1 MLVSH
6 SHGLYPGIVNNM
18 CPLNPGNSKSPHDP
32 FLSSVTVGYLELEPI
47 SKLLEQD
54 A

>member
-1 MLVSH
+1 MLAPDQESAIMRLLLWIAV
-6 SHGLYPGIVNNM
+6 I
-18 CPLNPGNSKSPHDP
+18 
-32 FLSSVTVGYLELEPI
+32 FLEPI